1 MKTVLYLGTMYIFI
15 MVILILIGN
24 YIDIN
29 NPLFNKLIVAVSLF
43 VFNLIWNFISS
54 LFSDKKVATS
64 EIASNSLNDSLLS
77 VIGISLIED
86 FRRYEFTNSIIEKIL
101 TAGGTK
107 YLIGVG
113 ALLPITLYRLIE
125 ILVLN

>member
-1 MKTVLYLGTMYIFI
+1 

-43 VFNLIWNFISS
+43 VFNLIWNFIIS

>member
-113 ALLPITLYRLIE
+113 ALLPITLYRLVE